1 MTVQEMMKLLAHADP
16 NADVTIG
23 PNLRPVNAIHI
34 EDGLPDVIYPFVVL
48 LPQENDAA

>member
-1 MTVQEMMKLLAHADP
+1 MNVQEMMKLLAHADP

-23 PNLRPVNAIHI
+23 PNLRPLTAIHI

-48 LPQENDAA
+48 LPLESDTA